1 MRWAGHVAN
10 VEEDRNAYMMLVEN
24 YKGKSP
30 NGRLGCRWEVN
41 I

>member
-10 VEEDRNAYMMLVEN
+10 VEEDRNAYIILMEK
-24 YKGKSP
+24 YKGKRP
-30 NGRLGCRWEVN
+30 QERLRCRWEVN